1 MILVILFVSS
11 RVTINSIDYSSIMD
25 NSLFLFYISIL
36 QLSMITSILTN
47 DLLISFPNRDLLGI
61 ISYLLIN
68 YRSSKVNAGIKAV
81 VFNKIGDIFFM
92 LLLA

>member
-1 MILVILFVSS
+1 
-11 RVTINSIDYSSIMD
+11 
-25 NSLFLFYISIL
+25 
-36 QLSMITSILTN
+36 MITSILTN

-81 VFNKIGDIFFM
+81 VFNKIGFYGWFTKTINLPVRSP
-92 LLLA
+92 LLSFSHLSIIQ